1 MKEKLDNTLGLI
13 SLHFDVPEH
22 HIPLSQFIDSAKSA
36 QEIIDSF
43 NQEFFDKQL
52 KYELRVIAPQQG
64 GLIELLDV
72 IFTHGIVP
80 FWAFLCTDIGKAYIK
95 GLTGH
100 EPAHWAE
107 LAGKKTK
114 ELSQELSEIDKT
126 KLCAI
131 IIALMVI
138 GFLQKDTADLQKIGL
153 SKEKFRTAYSAKNRV
168 YEACIKNPEVKGLG
182 FNTSHDFPIK
192 RADFPRFIVDIPAQ
206 SELTEIEENKSWKV
220 DTVDLIVHSP
230 NWKRDSNRKWQGST
244 THIQDIAFAV
254 EDDRFWHHVEIKDIV
269 PHIKD
274 NMRVQWAYPEHA
286 TKPTNVRVLRV
297 ISYNGTAISDPL
309 SEAEL
314 LAKLEDFVVEEKEY
328 DDLFSYKQ
336 DGKK

>member
-1 MKEKLDNTLGLI
+1 MKEKRDSSFGLI

-22 HIPLSQFIDSAKSA
+22 HITLSQFIDSAKSA

-52 KYELRVIAPQQG
+52 KYELRVVAPQQG
-64 GLIELLDV
+64 GLIELLQV
-72 IFTHGIVP
+72 ILPVAAP
-80 FWAFLCTDIGKAYIK
+80 VWAFLCTDIGKAYIK
-95 GLTGH
+95 GLTDH

-114 ELSQELSEIDKT
+114 EISQELSEIDKT
-126 KLCAI
+126 KLCTT

-138 GFLQKDTADLQKIGL
+138 GFLQKDTADLQKTGL

-182 FNTSHDFPIK
+182 FDFSHDFPIK

-206 SELTEIEENKSWKV
+206 PEPPEIEEHKGWIV

-230 NWKRDSNRKWQGST
+230 NWKRDNKRKWQGST
-244 THIQDIAFAV
+244 TDTQDIAFLV
-254 EDDRFWHHVEIKDIV
+254 EDDNFWHHVKTKDID
-269 PHIKD
+269 PDIND
-274 NMRVQWAYPEHA
+274 NMRVQWAYPDGA
-286 TKPTNVRVLRV
+286 AKPANVRVMRV
-297 ISYNGTAISDPL
+297 ISYNGKNISAPL

-314 LAKLEDFVVEEKEY
+314 LAELTDFKIEKKEQV
-328 DDLFSYKQ
+328 DLFSYNQEDRK
-336 DGKK
+336 

>member
-1 MKEKLDNTLGLI
+1 VTAKLDSPLGLI

-72 IFTHGIVP
+72 LLTYGIAPV
-80 FWAFLCTDIGKAYIK
+80 WAFLCTDIGKAYIK
-95 GLTGH
+95 GLTDH

-114 ELSQELSEIDKT
+114 ELSQELSEIDKK
-126 KLCAI
+126 KLCTT

-138 GFLQKDTADLQKIGL
+138 GFLQKDTADLQKTGL

-182 FNTSHDFPIK
+182 FDTSHDFPIK

-206 SELTEIEENKSWKV
+206 PESPETEDNKIWTV

-230 NWKRDSNRKWQGST
+230 NWKRDNKRKWQGST
-244 THIQDIAFAV
+244 TDTQDIAFIV
-254 EDDRFWHHVEIKDIV
+254 EDDNFWHHVKVKDID
-269 PHIKD
+269 PDIND
-274 NMRVQWAYPEHA
+274 NMRVQWAYPESA
-286 TKPTNVRVLRV
+286 VKPANVKVLRV
-297 ISYNGTAISDPL
+297 ISYNGKEISAAL

-314 LAKLEDFVVEEKEY
+314 FAELTNFKIEQKEQV
-328 DDLFSYKQ
+328 DLFSYNQ
-336 DGKK
+336 EDKK

>member
-1 MKEKLDNTLGLI
+1 MKEKLDNPLGLI

-72 IFTHGIVP
+72 LVTYGIAPV
-80 FWAFLCTDIGKAYIK
+80 WAFLCTDIGKAYIK
-95 GLTGH
+95 GLTDH

-114 ELSQELSEIDKT
+114 ELSQELSEIDKK
-126 KLCAI
+126 KLCTT

-138 GFLQKDTADLQKIGL
+138 GFLQKDTADLQKTGL

-168 YEACIKNPEVKGLG
+168 YEACIKNPEVQGLG
-182 FNTSHDFPIK
+182 FDTSHDFPIK

-206 SELTEIEENKSWKV
+206 LEPPEIEDNKNWTV
-220 DTVDLIVHSP
+220 DAVDLIVHSP
-230 NWKRDSNRKWQGST
+230 NWKRDNKRKWQGST
-244 THIQDIAFAV
+244 TDIQDIAFIV
-254 EDDRFWHHVEIKDIV
+254 EDDNFWHHVKIKDID
-269 PHIKD
+269 PDIND
-274 NMRVQWAYPEHA
+274 NMRVQWAYPECA
-286 TKPTNVRVLRV
+286 GKPANVRVMRV
-297 ISYNGTAISDPL
+297 ISYNGKDISAPL

-314 LAKLEDFVVEEKEY
+314 LAELTDFKIEKKEQV
-328 DDLFSYKQ
+328 DLFSYNQGDWK
-336 DGKK
+336 